1 LDITHCPLDM
11 MLAPEL
17 QRTFQV
23 ILESL
28 LWVDG
33 QVENGVVTDMG
44 AGENAPDLRD
54 ALDKAIQDVFTIYR
68 RLGGNDIELSRDD

>member
-1 LDITHCPLDM
+1 M

-17 QRTFQV
+17 QRPFQV

-33 QVENGVVTDMG
+33 QVKNGVVTDMG

-54 ALDKAIQDVFTIYR
+54 AFDKAIQDVFTIYR
-68 RLGGNDIELSRDD
+68 RLGGNNIELSRDD